1 MIIFFVVDKVL
12 EINKMRLRTFLT
24 RYSNFYILAKE
35 SMFMKKTKKREYLQK
50 WAYVALLL
58 IGIIIL
64 FQWYTTQNRKRIGER
79 NKDYAADSA
88 RQTADKID
96 KELSNALNR
105 ISTYAY
111 FVGESLTEPKITAQ
125 MLEEIKDN
133 SLFDTLIFT
142 DTEGVNHVFDGRVS
156 DASER
161 DYYLEGIQGES
172 GISAVFNSLLYD
184 ETMLSFY
191 TPLYYKGEIIG
202 VLRGSFLAEKYLKD
216 MLATTYFG
224 EDASVYLCM
233 PDERILACSSDEK
246 PEGNIIEILSES
258 GVIDENTAKQ
268 VRGVFKNGGEGA
280 FICDAGSKTDN
291 ICVGYLPENNFVL
304 VQTFPKNVTESMV
317 RDENLMGIRLEAML
331 IGMFITYIILVLI
344 RAGRDRK
351 LLEKENREMGYII
364 KGVNTMFSR
373 FSMVD
378 LETDTYYYLAGTRP
392 EEGELSENGRYQ
404 DLTEHLCDLLTEE
417 SDRKELAGSLDKN
430 AIIKEMEESDSLC
443 FECHFQHEDKAEW
456 EHINIVCLERKDGRA
471 NKVLFSRQIITE
483 VKEKELRIQAE
494 RALADRKERQYR
506 IAVTSNAFCTFE
518 FNLTKDI
525 VEHDVVWEI
534 DGSKIS
540 MLERVGLEAPCKVS
554 ECFEKW
560 KAFILKESIEEYSR
574 VVNTEYLK
582 RNFER
587 GEAEVNID
595 YWGFVSEERQICV
608 RQSFI
613 MTTDNDTGD
622 IMVMVVSKE
631 ITEQVRKQR
640 QQTQALQDAL
650 MQAQHANAAKTTFL
664 SNMSHDIRTPMNA
677 IIGFTTIAVS
687 HIDNKDQVRDCLQKV
702 LSSSNHLLS
711 LINDILDMSRI
722 ESGKVQIKEQEC
734 NISELMHNL
743 VNIIQPQVK
752 AKQLELFIDTFE
764 VTNEDV
770 IADPLK
776 LNQVFINLLSNAVKY
791 TPAKG
796 SVSFRIKQKTT
807 FRHGYGDYIFTVK
820 DNGIG
825 MTQDFLKHVF
835 EPFEREA
842 STTRSGIE
850 GTGLGMAITKN
861 IVEMMNGT
869 IQAESEVGKGS
880 TFTVEISLKL
890 QDVEK
895 NAEQIR
901 ELQGLRALVVDD
913 DLNIC
918 DSVSKMLKQI
928 GLRAEWT
935 TSGREAAYRAKIA
948 HEEGDSYHT
957 YIIDWQMPEMSGIET
972 ARKIRSAVGDE
983 APIIILTAY
992 DWTEIEED
1000 AKEAGITAFCAKPL
1014 FMSDLKSALL
1024 AANNLCGKEEEAV
1037 PWISDN
1043 FDGKRVLLVEDIEL
1057 NREIAEVILEE
1068 AGFRVESAPDGT
1080 DAVDMVSK
1088 SEENYYDVVLMDV
1101 QMPIMNGYEATRAI
1115 RSLPRADVKNLP
1127 IIAMTANAL
1136 EEDKEAAI
1144 KNGMNAHIAKPLD
1157 MDIFMDVLRRFL
1169 R

>member
-1 MIIFFVVDKVL
+1 
-12 EINKMRLRTFLT
+12 MR
-24 RYSNFYILAKE
+24 K
-35 SMFMKKTKKREYLQK
+35 MKKEKNLQG
-50 WAYVALLL
+50 WIYVVLLMV
-58 IGIIIL
+58 GIIIL
-64 FQWYTTQNRKRIGER
+64 FQWYTAQNRVRMEER
-79 NKDYAADSA
+79 NKDYASDSA

-105 ISTYAY
+105 IRTYSY
-111 FVGESLTEPKITAQ
+111 FVGESLAEPEITTQ
-125 MLEEIKDN
+125 KLGEIKDK

-142 DTEGVNHVFDGRVS
+142 DTEGINHVFDGRVS
-156 DASER
+156 DAKER
-161 DYYLEGIQGES
+161 DYYVKGIQGES
-172 GISAVFNSLLYD
+172 GISAVFDSALYD

-191 TPLYYKGEIIG
+191 TPLYYDGEIIG
-202 VLRGSFLAEKYLKD
+202 VFRGSFLAEKYLRD

-224 EDASVYLCM
+224 EDAYVYLCM
-233 PDERILACSSDEK
+233 PDEGIIASSDVDRH
-246 PEGNIIEILSES
+246 EGSVIELLLST
-258 GVIDENTAKQ
+258 GVIDENTAEK
-268 VRGVFKNGGEGA
+268 VRSVFENGGEGA
-280 FICDAGSKTDN
+280 FICDEGSKTDN
-291 ICVGYLPENNFVL
+291 ICIRHLSDNDFVL
-304 VQTFPKNVTESMV
+304 VQTFPKNVTESMI
-317 RDENLMGIRLEAML
+317 RAENLVGIQLEAML
-331 IGMFITYIILVLI
+331 IGMFIIYIILVLI
-344 RAGRDRK
+344 KAGRDRK
-351 LLEKENREMGYII
+351 RLEKENREMGYII

-378 LETDTYYYLAGTRP
+378 FETDTYYYLAGTRP
-392 EEGELSENGRYQ
+392 EGGELSENGPYQ
-404 DLTEHLCDLLTEE
+404 DLAKYLCNLLVEE
-417 SDRKELAGSLDKN
+417 SEREEFAKSLNKDC
-430 AIIKEMEESDSLC
+430 IIKEMKESDNLC
-443 FECHFQHEDKAEW
+443 FECHFRHNDTAEW
-456 EHINIVCLERKDGRA
+456 EHFNIVCLEREDGRV

-506 IAVTSNAFCTFE
+506 IAVASNAFCTFE
-518 FNLTKDI
+518 FNLTKDL
-525 VEHDVVWEI
+525 VESDIVWEL
-534 DGSKIS
+534 DGRKIS

-554 ECFEKW
+554 ECFDKW
-560 KAFILKESIEEYSR
+560 KAFILKESMEEYSR

-595 YWGFVSEERQICV
+595 YWGFASEERQICI

-734 NISELMHNL
+734 NISEIMHNL

-796 SVSFRIKQKTT
+796 SISLRIKQKTT
-807 FRHGYGDYIFTVK
+807 FRHGYGDYIFIVK

-861 IVEMMNGT
+861 IVEMMNGS

-895 NAEQIR
+895 NAEQIK

-928 GLRAEWT
+928 GLRSEWT

-972 ARKIRSAVGDE
+972 ARKIRSAVGNE

-992 DWTEIEED
+992 DWTDIEED
-1000 AKEAGITAFCAKPL
+1000 AKEAGVTAFCAKPL

-1024 AANNLCGKEEEAV
+1024 AANNLCSKEEEATS
-1037 PWISDN
+1037 WISDD
-1043 FDGKRVLLVEDIEL
+1043 FTGKRVLLVEDIEL

-1068 AGFRVESAPDGT
+1068 AGFEVESAPDGT
-1080 DAVDMVSK
+1080 DAVEMVSR

-1101 QMPIMNGYEATRAI
+1101 QMPIMNGYEATREI
-1115 RSLPRADVKNLP
+1115 RSLPRTDVKNLP

-1157 MDIFMDVLRRFL
+1157 MDIFMSVLRHYL
-1169 R
+1169 H